1 MIPPRPQKVK
11 VLPNYKLEILFDNGE
26 EKIYNMKKN
35 LKEKFYQKLK
45 DFDYFNTVKVSGITL
60 EWKDGEDIDPDDLYN
75 NCVKKFRT

>member
-75 NCVKKFRT
+75 NSVKKYRT

>member
-1 MIPPRPQKVK
+1 MIPPRPKKVQ

-75 NCVKKFRT
+75 NSVKKYRT